1 MSKAVILRS
10 LGRHFQ
16 QQFAKLAFC
25 CGPII
30 CYVFTTKTLAGAVR
44 GCSLRA
50 SSGALAALWSLTWQ
64 FCAFNGAPEPPRGAI
79 WCPRVPQ
86 SLHNGAPK
94 APQSCHDAPKMLPK
108 SSPWD
113 HRASKWDPMALEAP
127 PWTEKGQGIPDFVKI
142 CCESLTLTGVT

>member
-1 MSKAVILRS
+1 MPKAVILRS

-16 QQFAKLAFC
+16 QKFAKVAFC

-30 CYVFTTKTLAGAVR
+30 YYVFTTKTLAGAVR

-64 FCAFNGAPEPPRGAI
+64 FCTFHGAPEPPRGAI
-79 WCPRVPQ
+79 WRPRVRQ
-86 SLHNGAPK
+86 SPHKDAPK
-94 APQSCHDAPKMLPK
+94 ASQGCHNAPKALPK
-108 SSPWD
+108 WSPWG
-113 HRASKWDPMALEAP
+113 HKASQGCPNGSGGTP
-127 PWTEKGQGIPDFVKI
+127 RTEKGQGIPDFVKI